1 MFSTK
6 FPPQFALHAA
16 VVSALMLAASSAMA
30 QESHLTLDDID
41 KLARQKIVDS
51 MRKSDSSNNGMQGG
65 VGLGSPLGAP
75 APVAPAAASA
85 PAAPKFVEH
94 KPLLPPKRVV
104 PATFV
109 GAYSDMSGA
118 YVLYDFQG
126 ATYTAR
132 QGSRLLNGWTVASVE
147 GFTVTL
153 VDGKRKWTET
163 ISTPSDLPLAAPDG
177 PAIRAINDLGSP
189 LPPGGLPT
197 ATASTFVPFGK

>member
-1 MFSTK
+1 MSSTK
-6 FPPQFALHAA
+6 FSRQFRSQAALIGTLLF
-16 VVSALMLAASSAMA
+16 VASGAIA

-51 MRKSDSSNNGMQGG
+51 MRKSDSSGSAAATPG
-65 VGLGSPLGAP
+65 VGLTSPLGSPATAAP
-75 APVAPAAASA
+75 VMASAPVAPRVVRTA
-85 PAAPKFVEH
+85 PT
-94 KPLLPPKRVV
+94 KRVI

-118 YVLYDFQG
+118 YVLYDYQG

-132 QGSRLLNGWTVASVE
+132 QGARLLNGWTVASVD
-147 GFTVTL
+147 GFTVNL

-163 ISTPSDLPLAAPDG
+163 IAAPSDQPVVAPDS
-177 PAIRAINDLGSP
+177 PSVRAINDLGSP

-197 ATASTFVPFGK
+197 ETASTFVPFVK